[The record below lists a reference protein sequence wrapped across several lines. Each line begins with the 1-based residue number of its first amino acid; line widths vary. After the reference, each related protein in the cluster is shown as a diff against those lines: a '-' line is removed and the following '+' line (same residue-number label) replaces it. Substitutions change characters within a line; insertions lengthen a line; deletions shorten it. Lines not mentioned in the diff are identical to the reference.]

1 MRTRLLA
8 LATALAASA
17 LPATSSEAFVSADVT
32 VCTSLVAVCPI
43 QCTSDSMI
51 SVHVVGDGY
60 GDAKCGDATAYCY
73 TQTTCSDTQYVGRG
87 GGWIRCLVDPAGQ
100 VPTVAI
106 CTTTPFVN

>member
-1 MRTRLLA
+1 MRTRLLT
-8 LATALAASA
+8 LAAALAAATVPAAPSDA
-17 LPATSSEAFVSADVT
+17 LVSADVT
-32 VCTSLVAVCPI
+32 VCTSLVDVCPI

-73 TQTTCSDTQYVGRG
+73 TATYCSDTQYVGRG
-87 GGWIRCLVDPAGQ
+87 GGWIRCLVDLASL
-100 VPTVAI
+100 VPTVAV